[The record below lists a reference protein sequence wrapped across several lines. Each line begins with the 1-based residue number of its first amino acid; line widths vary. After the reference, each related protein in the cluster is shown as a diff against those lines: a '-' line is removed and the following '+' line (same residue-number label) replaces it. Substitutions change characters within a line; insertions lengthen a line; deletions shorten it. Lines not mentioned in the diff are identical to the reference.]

1 MSLSVW
7 TDIGLEDE
15 VPARGARRFMIGE
28 TPIAV
33 FRSGD
38 GGVFALMDQ
47 CPHKKGP
54 LSEGIVHGRAVSC
67 PLHAWVISLETGEAQ
82 GADSGCTTTFP
93 VRIEDGRLLVDIS
106 RIVQASA
113 LHSAKSAA

>member
-1 MSLSVW
+1 MSLNVW
-7 TDIGLEDE
+7 TDIGLESE

-38 GGVFALMDQ
+38 GGIFALVDQ

-54 LSEGIVHGRAVSC
+54 LSEGIVHGRAVTC
-67 PLHAWVISLETGEAQ
+67 PLHAWVISLESGEAQ
-82 GADSGCTTTFP
+82 GADHGCVQTFP
-93 VRIEDGRLLVDIS
+93 MRVEEGRMLIDV
-106 RIVQASA
+106 ASLSLA
-113 LHSAKSAA
+113 DAPHSAKTAA